1 MSRSFPHSV
10 WRNPLEPAH
19 HLGSLLRLGACIA
32 LCFVAA
38 WIGNRLSG
46 SEPGPWY
53 ASINKPAWTPPGAL
67 IGAVWTVLY
76 TLMGV
81 SLWLLLRAGREPAR
95 NARPVLI
102 AFGVQ
107 WFFNCIWS
115 GLFFGL
121 QSPGLALIWIVL
133 LLASIVVTI
142 IAARPVSRAAAWLL
156 APYAAWVAF
165 ATFLNATL
173 WWMNRG

>member
-1 MSRSFPHSV
+1 M
-10 WRNPLEPAH
+10 
-19 HLGSLLRLGACIA
+19 
-32 LCFVAA
+32 
-38 WIGNRLSG
+38 
-46 SEPGPWY
+46 
-53 ASINKPAWTPPGAL
+53 
-67 IGAVWTVLY
+67 
-76 TLMGV
+76 LMGV

-95 NARPVLI
+95 NARPALI